1 MHRLWSGR
9 GCNLNSDVKT
19 SKRLTGRFPATP
31 GNVQTRSFQ
40 DEDSLKVLL
49 NHPCNWSVLFLYF
62 VFGYLAQKKK
72 KSSFFIMKWSTQ
84 YRLLN
89 SMPLQEPFP
98 SASCGF
104 DSLRLHRPSRMAKKS
119 GLLQSLWFPS
129 HWNCWGR
136 YHHAKWALGAKKE
149 KPTLCRFICK
159 YLKYFLNT
167 FILYLYSS
175 FI

>member
-1 MHRLWSGR
+1 MAPTEMHRLWSGQ

-31 GNVQTRSFQ
+31 GNVQTRCFQ

-89 SMPLQEPFP
+89 SIPLQEPFP

-104 DSLRLHRPSRMAKKS
+104 DSLRPHRPSRMAWFTPVPMVSQALK
-119 GLLQSLWFPS
+119 LLGQVSSRQMSLGS
-129 HWNCWGR
+129 
-136 YHHAKWALGAKKE
+136 
-149 KPTLCRFICK
+149 
-159 YLKYFLNT
+159 
-167 FILYLYSS
+167 
-175 FI
+175 